1 MSLFP
6 MRKDNRKRLRIA
18 NPKLWLKDV
27 RRMSF
32 EVARFKK
39 MSRFFRNT

>member
-39 MSRFFRNT
+39 M

>member
-6 MRKDNRKRLRIA
+6 LYKDNRKRLRIA

-27 RRMSF
+27 RRMFF

-39 MSRFFRNT
+39 MSRIFKNI

>member
-1 MSLFP
+1 MSLFAFC
-6 MRKDNRKRLRIA
+6 KDNRKRLRIA

-39 MSRFFRNT
+39 M

>member
-6 MRKDNRKRLRIA
+6 LCKDNRKRLRIA

-27 RRMSF
+27 RRMYF

-39 MSRFFRNT
+39 MLRIFKNT